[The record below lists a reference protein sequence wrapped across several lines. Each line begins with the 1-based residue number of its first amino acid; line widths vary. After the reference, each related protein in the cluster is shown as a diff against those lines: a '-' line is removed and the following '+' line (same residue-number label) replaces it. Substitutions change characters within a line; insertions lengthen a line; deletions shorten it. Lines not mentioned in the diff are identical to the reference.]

1 MDAKESQERKHF
13 FEKLTFNTSVEVTE
27 DEVAYFRKHPDE
39 IDDFTAPVNIHK
51 LYLWAAA
58 LLGAIF
64 VGLSKAIKF
73 SRLAFN
79 MSEGV
84 SEFIVD
90 IIFESG
96 VALIGAAVT
105 AYVLEIL
112 LNKQQENAA
121 KWRKE
126 IWRRIGETEEPE

>member
-27 DEVAYFRKHPDE
+27 DEVAYFRKHTDE

-112 LNKQQENAA
+112 LNKQQVNAA
-121 KWRKE
+121 EWRKE

>member
-1 MDAKESQERKHF
+1 MNVKESQERKYF

-73 SRLAFN
+73 SRFAFN

-105 AYVLEIL
+105 AYILELL
-112 LNKQQENAA
+112 LNQRKENAA
-121 KWRKE
+121 EWRKE

>member
-1 MDAKESQERKHF
+1 METKASQDRERLF
-13 FEKLTFNTSVEVTE
+13 DKLTFNSPVEVTDE
-27 DEVAYFRKHPDE
+27 EVAYFRNHPDE

-51 LYLWAAA
+51 FYLWAGA

-64 VGLSKAIKF
+64 VGFSKALKF
-73 SRLAFN
+73 SEIASYLSQGF
-79 MSEGV
+79 
-84 SEFIVD
+84 SEFVID

-105 AYVLEIL
+105 AFVLEIY

-121 KWRKE
+121 QWRKE

>member
-1 MDAKESQERKHF
+1 
-13 FEKLTFNTSVEVTE
+13 
-27 DEVAYFRKHPDE
+27 
-39 IDDFTAPVNIHK
+39 
-51 LYLWAAA
+51 
-58 LLGAIF
+58 
-64 VGLSKAIKF
+64 
-73 SRLAFN
+73 

-105 AYVLEIL
+105 AYILELL
-112 LNKQQENAA
+112 LNQRKENAA
-121 KWRKE
+121 EWRKE

>member
-112 LNKQQENAA
+112 LNKQQVNAA
-121 KWRKE
+121 EWRKE

>member
-13 FEKLTFNTSVEVTE
+13 FENLTFNTSVEVTE

-112 LNKQQENAA
+112 LNKQQVNAA
-121 KWRKE
+121 EWRKE